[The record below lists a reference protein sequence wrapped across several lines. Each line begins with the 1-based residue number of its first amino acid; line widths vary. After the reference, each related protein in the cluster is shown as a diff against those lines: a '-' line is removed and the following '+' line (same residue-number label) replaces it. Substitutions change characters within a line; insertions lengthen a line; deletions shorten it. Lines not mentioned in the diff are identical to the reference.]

1 MNFPDIMSA
10 TCDTRLPIPLSTF
23 GIDFWNRL
31 NLTIAMAGH
40 LFRHSTSTIGTTTL
54 PNIYMCG
61 ANCKII
67 DICKRLE
74 DASVIADLDPPRILT
89 PTPSKSANGY
99 GPPFADLEHPNK
111 VSF

>member
-23 GIDFWNRL
+23 GID
-31 NLTIAMAGH
+31 LTLLIAMAGH

-67 DICKRLE
+67 DIC
-74 DASVIADLDPPRILT
+74 
-89 PTPSKSANGY
+89 
-99 GPPFADLEHPNK
+99 
-111 VSF
+111 